1 MKHILLT
8 TPFLWDDLHPLDDEK
23 NHVTWLMAVPISDK
37 ELKYAQ
43 EYGTDVL
50 EDVFERKDIDVFDL
64 DRKSAI

>member
-1 MKHILLT
+1 
-8 TPFLWDDLHPLDDEK
+8 
-23 NHVTWLMAVPISDK
+23 MAVPISDK